1 MTIVGGKATIQ
12 QYTEQMAGEDRSN
25 ECVKV
30 YSLDM
35 LVQVKNSQAPLKIG
49 FAQLYWVIHS
59 ETAWG

>member
-49 FAQLYWVIHS
+49 FAQLY
-59 ETAWG
+59 